1 MFLQFDL
8 RPPVANYD
16 DFTSLCRFSGA
27 YFSLPLSLPWAD
39 APTCWW
45 FLVILAIQGWV
56 LGRVLAHS
64 WACLVGPGP
73 LDSVRPLLG
82 GERRCVCVG
91 GAFIIIFYLWS
102 FMHMMVFT
110 VFSLLCCCF
119 SSRCWSR
126 FSVFFFSPPLLLSFF
141 FFSAPHL
148 VHCDF
153 ELLKF

>member
-1 MFLQFDL
+1 M
-8 RPPVANYD
+8 ANSD

-56 LGRVLAHS
+56 LGCVLAHS

-82 GERRCVCVG
+82 GERRCVCVWG
-91 GAFIIIFYLWS
+91 GIYYYFL
-102 FMHMMVFT
+102 FMVIYAYDGVCC
-110 VFSLLCCCF
+110 VFSAVLLF
-119 SSRCWSR
+119 
-126 FSVFFFSPPLLLSFF
+126 FQQVLKQILSVFFSLSLSFCLS
-141 FFSAPHL
+141 FSFLPPSCPL
-148 VHCDF
+148 
-153 ELLKF
+153 